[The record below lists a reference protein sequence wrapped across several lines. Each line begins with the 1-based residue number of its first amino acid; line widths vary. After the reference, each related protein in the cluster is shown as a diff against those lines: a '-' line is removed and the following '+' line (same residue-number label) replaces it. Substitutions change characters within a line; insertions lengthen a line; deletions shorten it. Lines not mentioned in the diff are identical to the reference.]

1 MNFKIELNYLNGEKQ
16 APYLATISDIEQ
28 ENINHIIM
36 LHPIIKESLESIND
50 FYFDDYDFYKHH
62 LDKGGKIL
70 GCYVNDTLVAY
81 GVLIFPG
88 FDNDNLGYDFNL
100 SKDELLKVAH
110 LDSVAVHPDYRGN
123 KLQYILFSLLEKISI
138 EKGYKYLCSTVSP
151 TNKFSLNNLLKLGLE
166 IKIEK
171 EKYDEKN
178 RLILYKSLGNM

>member
-1 MNFKIELNYLNGEKQ
+1 M
-16 APYLATISDIEQ
+16 ATISDIEQ
-28 ENINHIIM
+28 ENIKHIIM
-36 LHPIIKESLESIND
+36 LHPIIKQSLDSIDD

-70 GCYVNDTLVAY
+70 GCYVNDTLIAY

-88 FDNDNLGYDFNL
+88 FDDDNLGYDFKL
-100 SKDELLKVAH
+100 EKDELLKVAH

-123 KLQYILFSLLEKISI
+123 KLQYKLFSLLEKISI

-171 EKYDEKN
+171 EKYDGKN
-178 RLILYKSLGNM
+178 RLILYKALGNVNKQKLKIHFQ